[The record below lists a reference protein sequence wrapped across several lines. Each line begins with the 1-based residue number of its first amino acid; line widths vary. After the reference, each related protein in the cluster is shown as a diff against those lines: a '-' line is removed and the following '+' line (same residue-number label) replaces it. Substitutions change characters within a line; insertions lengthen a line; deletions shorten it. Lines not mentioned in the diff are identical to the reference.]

1 MRRGLLA
8 RLCNQLLAFPTTTRL
23 GAASNNSSRSNNM
36 RLSLSTT
43 ATSFSTTAAE
53 ASSSLLSSRHA
64 ALCAAAPRRG
74 SILKNVPVTSSVSLR
89 GSLRSLSSSA
99 IAAAANVDSP
109 ATAPPTPSSTSTSTS
124 PTTTSLSGP
133 LTWPAR
139 TALAGSLR
147 AADIGRQ
154 VTICGWVHRSRALG
168 AKAFVDV
175 RDSAGVVQVVSADG
189 DDERAS
195 ALGRLRA
202 EYVVCVR
209 GAVRARKDPNPNMAT
224 GEVELV
230 AEEVTLL
237 NTVSGS
243 LPFLPADDGAA
254 GSGVGGG
261 GSSGNSSSS
270 GSQKG
275 ANKAAKGGGKKE
287 GGGGGGN
294 DSAPSPSTI
303 VSEEVRLR
311 NRVLDLRRPSMAANL
326 RLKAAVMRSAR
337 AALDAEGFLEV
348 ETPLLCKS
356 TPEGARDFLV
366 PSRLQRGAFYAL
378 PQSPQLFK
386 QMLCCAGVEKYYQ
399 VARCFRDEDLRA
411 DRQPEFTQLD
421 AEATFMDEDELM
433 SLAERVTLAI
443 FEGVKKEMM
452 SGNQGA
458 AGSSSSSSS
467 PIAAAAPLPTL
478 PFPRMTF
485 DDAMLRY
492 GCDKPDTRYALR
504 HADVSEAVRGCGF
517 RVFSAALEKV
527 GEKNGGSPPPLV
539 KALRVPASSGAAKIS
554 NARLKPGGDVAK
566 QATDAGAAGIVHARV
581 ADDGTS
587 LEAAKGLKEGLS
599 PEQVAAVLAALVEAD
614 SSSNEAS
621 SSPPPPIAAGDL
633 IVFAAGPAA
642 TTHAALDRV
651 RQFVARELDLVP
663 QNRNDLLWVTGF
675 PMFERE
681 EGVDGVDGAP
691 QQQGRLVALHHPF
704 TAPDEAAL
712 AAASGSSS
720 TTQSSILDDPSQLE
734 HARAR
739 AYDLVFNGVEIAGGS
754 LRIYRAEVQRAV
766 FDAIGLPREQAQE
779 QFGFLLAALESG
791 APPHGGFAFGLDRL
805 AMLLAGAPSIRD
817 VIAFPKTAQGQDLL
831 TLAPAQ
837 AGEEQLGDLGIK
849 LVE

>member
-1 MRRGLLA
+1 MVSHGALPGRTA
-8 RLCNQLLAFPTTTRL
+8 R
-23 GAASNNSSRSNNM
+23 
-36 RLSLSTT
+36 
-43 ATSFSTTAAE
+43 SFS
-53 ASSSLLSSRHA
+53 SS
-64 ALCAAAPRRG
+64 
-74 SILKNVPVTSSVSLR
+74 
-89 GSLRSLSSSA
+89 SSSA

-109 ATAPPTPSSTSTSTS
+109 STATASTTSTPSTSTPTT
-124 PTTTSLSGP
+124 PTTTLSGP

-147 AADIGRQ
+147 AADIGRK
-154 VTICGWVHRSRALG
+154 VTVCGWVHRSRALG

-189 DDERAS
+189 DDERAA

-209 GAVRARKDPNPNMAT
+209 GEVRARKDPNANMAT

-237 NTVSGS
+237 NAVSGS
-243 LPFLPADDGAA
+243 LPFLPADDAA
-254 GSGVGGG
+254 GGGG
-261 GSSGNSSSS
+261 GSSTSSPSSSA
-270 GSQKG
+270 GGQKG
-275 ANKAAKGGGKKE
+275 ANNNKSKGKKE
-287 GGGGGGN
+287 GGG
-294 DSAPSPSTI
+294 DSSSSTI

-356 TPEGARDFLV
+356 TREGARDFLV

-386 QMLCCAGVEKYYQ
+386 QLLCCAGVEKYYQ

-421 AEATFMDEDELM
+421 AEATFMDENELM
-433 SLAERVTLAI
+433 ALAERVTLAI

-452 SGNQGA
+452 MTRD
-458 AGSSSSSSS
+458 GSSFSSSSSS
-467 PIAAAAPLPTL
+467 PSSSPIAAAPLPTL

-504 HADVSEAVRGCGF
+504 HADVSAAVRGCGF
-517 RVFSAALEKV
+517 RVFSAALEATD
-527 GEKNGGSPPPLV
+527 GSPLV
-539 KALRVPASSGAAKIS
+539 KALRVPASSGAVRIS

-566 QATDAGAAGIVHARV
+566 EATDAGAAGIVHARV
-581 ADDGTS
+581 VVDDNGGAFG
-587 LEAAKGLKEGLS
+587 LEAAKGLKDGLS
-599 PEQVAAVLAALVEAD
+599 PEQVSAVLAALVEAD
-614 SSSNEAS
+614 SSSSDDS
-621 SSPPPPIAAGDL
+621 SPPPIAAGDL
-633 IVFAAGPAA
+633 VVFAAGPAA

-651 RQFVARELDLVP
+651 RQFIARELGLVP
-663 QNRNDLLWVTGF
+663 QDRCDLLWVTGF

-681 EGVDGVDGAP
+681 EAGADGEE
-691 QQQGRLVALHHPF
+691 GRLVALHHPF

-712 AAASGSSS
+712 VSSSASSS
-720 TTQSSILDDPSQLE
+720 TTTPTPSSILDDPSLLE

-766 FDAIGLPREQAQE
+766 FDAIGLPRAAAQE
-779 QFGFLLAALESG
+779 QFGFLLSALEAG

>member
-1 MRRGLLA
+1 
-8 RLCNQLLAFPTTTRL
+8 
-23 GAASNNSSRSNNM
+23 M
-36 RLSLSTT
+36 RLSFS
-43 ATSFSTTAAE
+43 ARSFSTAAE
-53 ASSSLLSSRHA
+53 ASSSSSSPLLSSRPP
-64 ALCAAAPRRG
+64 ALGAAAPRRG
-74 SILKNVPVTSSVSLR
+74 SILKSVPVASPVSLP
-89 GSLRSLSSSA
+89 GTARSFSSSSSA
-99 IAAAANVDSP
+99 VAAAANVGSP
-109 ATAPPTPSSTSTSTS
+109 S
-124 PTTTSLSGP
+124 TTTTTTATTLSGP

-147 AADIGRQ
+147 ASDIGRQ

-209 GAVRARKDPNPNMAT
+209 GVVRARKDPNPNMAS

-254 GSGVGGG
+254 AATAGGGGGGGG
-261 GSSGNSSSS
+261 GSSSSPSSSSS
-270 GSQKG
+270 GGQKS
-275 ANKAAKGGGKKE
+275 ANKSKGGGKKE
-287 GGGGGGN
+287 GGGGG
-294 DSAPSPSTI
+294 DSALASSSSG

-337 AALDAEGFLEV
+337 AALDSEGFLEV

-421 AEATFMDEDELM
+421 AEATFMDEGELM
-433 SLAERVTLAI
+433 ALAERVTLAI
-443 FEGVKKEMM
+443 FQGVKKEMM
-452 SGNQGA
+452 GGGGGGGRG
-458 AGSSSSSSS
+458 AGSSSSSSPS
-467 PIAAAAPLPTL
+467 PIAAAPLPTL

-504 HADVSEAVRGCGF
+504 HADVSDVVRGCGF
-517 RVFSAALEKV
+517 RVFSAALEA
-527 GEKNGGSPPPLV
+527 EKGSPLV
-539 KALRVPASSGAAKIS
+539 KALRVPASAGAARIS

-581 ADDGTS
+581 ADDGAS

-614 SSSNEAS
+614 DSSNGDGS
-621 SSPPPPIAAGDL
+621 PPPPPIAAGDL
-633 IVFAAGPAA
+633 VVFAAGPAV

-675 PMFERE
+675 TMFERE
-681 EGVDGVDGAP
+681 EEEGGGGGGDGSGGGGGGSGGR
-691 QQQGRLVALHHPF
+691 GRLVALHHPF

-712 AAASGSSS
+712 ASTSAGGSSP
-720 TTQSSILDDPSQLE
+720 SILDDPSQLE

-754 LRIYRAEVQRAV
+754 LRIYRAGMQRAV
-766 FDAIGLPREQAQE
+766 FDAIGLPRAQAQE

-837 AGEEQLGDLGIK
+837 AGAEQLGDLGIK

>member
-1 MRRGLLA
+1 M
-8 RLCNQLLAFPTTTRL
+8 TTRF
-23 GAASNNSSRSNNM
+23 GVATGSNSTM
-36 RLSLSTT
+36 RLSFS
-43 ATSFSTTAAE
+43 TSFSMTAAE
-53 ASSSLLSSRHA
+53 ASPSTSSPLPLLSSRPAA
-64 ALCAAAPRRG
+64 ALGAAVPRRG
-74 SILKNVPVTSSVSLR
+74 SSLKKKVPVTSLVSFR
-89 GSLRSLSSSA
+89 GTLRSSSSSSSSA
-99 IAAAANVDSP
+99 FAAAANVEPPS
-109 ATAPPTPSSTSTSTS
+109 ASSAPPPPPPT
-124 PTTTSLSGP
+124 PTTTSSTLSGP

-139 TALAGSLR
+139 TALAGSLGSS
-147 AADIGRQ
+147 DIGRR

-175 RDSAGVVQVVSADG
+175 RDLAGVLQVVSSDG

-202 EYVVCVR
+202 EYVVCIQGV
-209 GAVRARKDPNPNMAT
+209 VRARKDPNPNMAT

-230 AEEVTLL
+230 AEKVTLL

-243 LPFLPADDGAA
+243 LPFLPADDVAAA
-254 GSGVGGG
+254 GGGG
-261 GSSGNSSSS
+261 GSSSSSS
-270 GSQKG
+270 SKN
-275 ANKAAKGGGKKE
+275 AKAKKGGG
-287 GGGGGGN
+287 GRG
-294 DSAPSPSTI
+294 DAPPSSSPSPSSF

-337 AALDAEGFLEV
+337 AALDSEGFLEV

-433 SLAERVTLAI
+433 ALAERVTLAI
-443 FEGVKKEMM
+443 FLGVTKEM
-452 SGNQGA
+452 SGGGGGGSA
-458 AGSSSSSSS
+458 GAGSSSSSSS
-467 PIAAAAPLPTL
+467 SFSSSSSAPSSSPISAAPLPTL

-504 HADVSEAVRGCGF
+504 HADVSEVVRDCGF
-517 RVFSAALEKV
+517 RVFSAALEAKT
-527 GEKNGGSPPPLV
+527 GSSSPIV

-581 ADDGTS
+581 ADDGVS

-599 PEQVAAVLAALVEAD
+599 LEQVAAVLAALVEAD
-614 SSSNEAS
+614 SVSGDVSS
-621 SSPPPPIAAGDL
+621 PIAAGDL
-633 IVFAAGPAA
+633 VIFAAGPAA
-642 TTHAALDRV
+642 TTHGALDRV

-663 QNRNDLLWVTGF
+663 ANRVDLLWVTGF

-681 EGVDGVDGAP
+681 AGEEGSGDA
-691 QQQGRLVALHHPF
+691 QGRLVALHHPF

-712 AAASGSSS
+712 VSSS
-720 TTQSSILDDPSQLE
+720 SLSSSSSSILDDPSQLE

-766 FDAIGLPREQAQE
+766 FDAIGLSREQAQE
-779 QFGFLLAALESG
+779 QFGFLLSALETG

-831 TLAPAQ
+831 TLAPAE